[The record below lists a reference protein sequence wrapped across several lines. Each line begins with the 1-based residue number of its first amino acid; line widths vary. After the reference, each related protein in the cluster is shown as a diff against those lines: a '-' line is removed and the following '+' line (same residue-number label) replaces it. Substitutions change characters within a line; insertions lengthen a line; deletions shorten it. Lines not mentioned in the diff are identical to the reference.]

1 MLFASKYA
9 FLGRSCLHSRQL
21 AIFGMR
27 YQILEFL
34 FNEGVLLIRR
44 NIIDVNLYLR
54 SVLSIKTD
62 LCRHWTKI
70 PFRAMHK
77 IIFLT
82 NLL

>member
-44 NIIDVNLYLR
+44 NIIAVNLYLR

-62 LCRHWTKI
+62 LCDIGPKFLFVQCTKL
-70 PFRAMHK
+70 F
-77 IIFLT
+77 F
-82 NLL
+82 